1 MKLAIFDIETGP
13 RPEAEL
19 TDVQPEFKAPANYK
33 DPEKIA
39 AAIAEQKREW
49 LGRAALSAVTGRV
62 LAVGWRQDGRTS
74 ILCDEDEAA
83 MLAEFWSLVEAA
95 AAEHRTIIG
104 FNSNRFDIPFLTR
117 RSWSLGVP
125 VPSGVYGARGYVN
138 PTAFL
143 DLMDEWACG
152 DRQSTISLDTLA
164 RFLGCG
170 AKNGEGKFFS
180 QMLAEDRA
188 QAIAYLENDI
198 MMTARVAERLLGVA
212 EPAHAAAAP
221 APLAPPDK
229 PAPKAPPAAPALVL
243 QNADDD
249 DY

>member
-1 MKLAIFDIETGP
+1 MKFAIFDIETGP

-19 TDVQPEFKAPANYK
+19 ADVQPECKAPANYK

-39 AAIAEQKREW
+39 AAIAEQRKEW
-49 LGRAALSAVTGRV
+49 IGRAALSAVTGRV
-62 LAVGWRQDGRTS
+62 LAIGWRQDGQTT
-74 ILCDEDEAA
+74 ILCEEHEAA
-83 MLAEFWSLVEAA
+83 MLIQLWAFVEAA
-95 AAEHRTIIG
+95 AREHRTVIG

-117 RSWSLGVP
+117 RSWVLGVP

-152 DRQSTISLDTLA
+152 DRQSTISLDTLS
-164 RFLGCG
+164 RFLGVG

-180 QMLAEDRA
+180 QILEEDRA
-188 QAIAYLENDI
+188 QALAYLENDI
-198 MMTARVAERLLGVA
+198 LMTLRVAERLLGVKETA
-212 EPAHAAAAP
+212 TVS
-221 APLAPPDK
+221 PPKAK
-229 PAPKAPPAAPALVL
+229 PAANPKPEAPALTL
-243 QNADDD
+243 SSDD